1 MKILIIAALVIFS
14 STAYGQQSAGVATLT
29 GQQVEKA
36 AVQSDSGSVD
46 GSTDPKEEADRGGV
60 DDETEILTSE
70 TGAANA
76 DTASQTQNG
85 YTRPEPKQ
93 RLKNYVNSMFG
104 PISLAQRA
112 AQSGVGTWRNSPEE
126 WGSGWEG
133 FGRRFASGTGKSVI
147 KNSAMYGL
155 DEVLKVDSRF
165 YRSEKRD
172 VGSRIKNALISPVTA
187 RRPDGSRTI
196 GIPRLVGTYTANVVA
211 AETWYPA
218 RYDWKDGVR
227 SGTISLGFNA
237 AFNLI
242 KEFVWKK

>member
-1 MKILIIAALVIFS
+1 MKFLLLIAIAIFCAGGAMGQVPAGS
-14 STAYGQQSAGVATLT
+14 DEEVETASVVAESDESPATPGPDGKT
-29 GQQVEKA
+29 DSGGDAARKA
-36 AVQSDSGSVD
+36 A
-46 GSTDPKEEADRGGV
+46 
-60 DDETEILTSE
+60 
-70 TGAANA
+70 
-76 DTASQTQNG
+76 QTQDA
-85 YTRPEPKQ
+85 YTRPEPKK
-93 RLKNYVNSMFG
+93 RFRNYINSMVG
-104 PISLAQRA
+104 PMALAQRA

-218 RYDWKDGVR
+218 RYDWKDGMR

-237 AFNLI
+237 AFNLV
-242 KEFVWKK
+242 KEFIWKK